1 MIPLKSIVMFAHWWY
16 SNSYLVHLGQ
26 SGKNVL
32 IFAQQK
38 QTKKKTS
45 AFCLTVFSTAFP
57 FSISLIPLWLLFS
70 LCFGEINK

>member
-1 MIPLKSIVMFAHWWY
+1 MFAHWWY

-38 QTKKKTS
+38 QTNKKNIS
-45 AFCLTVFSTAFP
+45 FLFNCLLYCISVLYFTDSTVV
-57 FSISLIPLWLLFS
+57 IILPLFW
-70 LCFGEINK
+70 GNK